1 VRILYRLLIVDDEE
15 IIVNGLYE
23 IFSSLKYLDLDIYKA
38 YSGEE
43 AIEWLSR
50 TRIDIVLSDIRMPEI
65 DGLQLLEEIHRSW
78 PQCRVIFLTG
88 YNEFE
93 YVYKAI
99 QHNGVSYILKTEDH
113 EKVINAVE
121 DAIKE
126 IQKGFKIED
135 LVHKAKEQINMA
147 QDLFQK
153 DYFTHLLYEDSS
165 LNIDRA
171 QFEQLGIP
179 MHPDQPVI
187 ILVGHVDRIPSNLS
201 YWDKVQYLY
210 SIRLI
215 IGRHLNTHIRNVN
228 LLDKDYRF
236 VFFIQPK
243 DLFAANKIQ
252 DNTAYFYDKT
262 VAFLKGML
270 EVIQSSCRESLNAS
284 ISFALSGEPC
294 NWEDVSKKYYSL
306 NQLLNY
312 RIGSGLEMLL
322 VDNEFKN
329 NILSA
334 GTDFDEIELQAN
346 QEPLEMLL
354 RQKGMDTLEF
364 YLESGQKDRFFETL
378 TEVLKPLK
386 AIKSKN
392 CNIATEAYYKVSLS
406 ILSYINQWR
415 LSENIAFHIDLNK
428 LMRADKHAS
437 WAEAVRYIYDL
448 SNIIF
453 KIQSREEKKR
463 ADNAIE
469 YIQRFI
475 EEHLSEDLSLV
486 RLAEQ
491 VYLNPSYLSRIYKQS
506 VGANISDFIDNA
518 RIKKAKE
525 LLGIENVKIY
535 EVARSVGYETA
546 ASFTRFFRK
555 MAGLSPQE
563 YHEASIV
570 SKKKITK

>member
-1 VRILYRLLIVDDEE
+1 VRKLHRLLIVDDEE

-23 IFSSLKYLDLDIYKA
+23 IFSSLRHLDLDIYKA

-65 DGLQLLEEIHRSW
+65 DGLQLLEEIHKSW
-78 PQCRVIFLTG
+78 PLCRVIFLTG

-99 QHNGVSYILKTEDH
+99 QHNGVSYILKSEDH
-113 EKVINAVE
+113 DKVINAVE
-121 DAIKE
+121 NAIKE

-135 LVHKAKEQINMA
+135 LVHKANEQINMA
-147 QDLFQK
+147 RDLFQK
-153 DYFTHLLYEDSS
+153 DYLTHLLYSDSS
-165 LNIDRA
+165 LNINKA

-179 MHPDQPVI
+179 MRPDQPVI
-187 ILVGHVDRIPSNLS
+187 MLMGHVDSIPNNLS
-201 YWDKVQYLY
+201 YWDKIQYLY

-215 IGRHLNTHIRNVN
+215 IGRHLNTHTRNVN

-243 DLFAANKIQ
+243 DLFAANKVHNNII
-252 DNTAYFYDKT
+252 DFYDKT
-262 VAFLKGML
+262 AAYLKGML

-294 NWEDVSKKYYSL
+294 NWEDVSKKYYNL

-322 VDNEFKN
+322 VDNEIKN
-329 NILSA
+329 NILST
-334 GTDFDEIELQAN
+334 GSDFNEIELHEDK
-346 QEPLEMLL
+346 EPLEILL
-354 RQKGMDTLEF
+354 RQIDMGNIEF
-364 YLESGQKDRFFETL
+364 HLESGQKEKFFEML
-378 TEVLKPLK
+378 SQVLEPLK
-386 AIKSKN
+386 TIKSKN
-392 CNIATEAYYKVSLS
+392 SNTATEAYYKISLS
-406 ILSYINQWR
+406 IWSYINRWR
-415 LSENIAFHIDLNK
+415 LVENIALYTDLNK
-428 LMRADKHAS
+428 LMRADKHDS
-437 WAEAVRYIYDL
+437 WAEAVKYIYDL
-448 SNIIF
+448 SKIIF
-453 KIQSREEKKR
+453 KTQSKEQKKR

-469 YIQRFI
+469 YIQKFI

-491 VYLNPSYLSRIYKQS
+491 VYLNPSYLSRIYKQAM
-506 VGANISDFIDNA
+506 GTNISDFIDNA

-525 LLGIENVKIY
+525 LLGRENVKIY
-535 EVARSVGYETA
+535 EVAKSVGYETA

-555 MAGLSPQE
+555 MTGLSPQE
-563 YHEASIV
+563 YYESYLT
-570 SKKKITK
+570 SKKMTTR

>member
-1 VRILYRLLIVDDEE
+1 VRTLHRLLIVDDEE

-23 IFSSLKYLDLDIYKA
+23 IFSSLKHLDLDIYKA

-43 AIEWLSR
+43 AIEWLGR

-113 EKVINAVE
+113 EKVINTVE

-135 LVHKAKEQINMA
+135 LVHKAKEQIDMA

-165 LNIDRA
+165 LNINKA

-179 MHPDQPVI
+179 MRPDQPVI
-187 ILVGHVDRIPSNLS
+187 MLMGHVDRIPNNLS

-236 VFFIQPK
+236 VFFMQPK
-243 DLFAANKIQ
+243 DLFAANKVQ
-252 DNTAYFYDKT
+252 DNTAHYYDKT

-294 NWEDVSKKYYSL
+294 NWEDISKKYYSL

-312 RIGSGLEMLL
+312 RIGSGLETLL

-334 GTDFDEIELQAN
+334 GSDFDEIELQSN
-346 QEPLEMLL
+346 KEPLEMLL
-354 RQKGMDTLEF
+354 RQKDMDTLEF
-364 YLESGQKDRFFETL
+364 HLESGQKDKFFEIL
-378 TEVLKPLK
+378 SEVLEPLK
-386 AIKSKN
+386 AIKRKN
-392 CNIATEAYYKVSLS
+392 CNTAIEAYYKITLS
-406 ILSYINQWR
+406 ILSYINHWR
-415 LSENIAFHIDLNK
+415 LAENISFHIDLNK
-428 LMRADKHAS
+428 LMRADKHNS
-437 WAEAVRYIYDL
+437 WAEAVKYIYDL
-448 SNIIF
+448 SSIIF
-453 KIQSREEKKR
+453 KIQRREEKKR
-463 ADNAIE
+463 ADNTIE
-469 YIQRFI
+469 YIQKYI

-491 VYLNPSYLSRIYKQS
+491 VYLNPSYLSRIYKQT

-525 LLGIENVKIY
+525 LLGIENVKVY
-535 EVARSVGYETA
+535 EVASSVGYETA

-563 YHEASIV
+563 YHETAIL